1 MHNNVVLHNNSVVL
15 REEIGEGDKALC
27 CQTLT
32 DEECGSSYSPQI
44 FFPNKT
50 QILLFD
56 SGLTVYSTN
65 GTGSVHLNRK
75 DSDESPL
82 GVYYCQMQD
91 SKGNLQ
97 TIFIKIGMQL

>member
-1 MHNNVVLHNNSVVL
+1 M
-15 REEIGEGDKALC
+15 C

-50 QILLFD
+50 PILPFD
-56 SGLTVYSTN
+56 SGLTVYSTDGN
-65 GTGSVHLNRK
+65 GSVHLNRK
-75 DSDESPL
+75 DSDIMSPL
-82 GVYYCQMQD
+82 GVYYCQMRNSQ
-91 SKGNLQ
+91 GNVQ